1 MRAMDLRQV
10 GTTDMEAADFRV
22 PWRVRDTLAGLAV
35 VLAATFLAVV
45 LAKVSDG
52 STLSDGSA
60 LVPVVLLLLQLLTV
74 SAVWVFGIRR
84 YGSSWKSLGLVKAR
98 GKWAYAL
105 AGAALLASLFLGGVY
120 TSLAMAA
127 DLDSLIPPPIPS
139 DALGA
144 GLVRLSNIAVIGLV
158 GPLAEEIFFRGFM
171 LAAMVN
177 TMGAL
182 RGAAAGS
189 ALFAIS
195 HGDVGVMVPAFM
207 SGLLLSWL
215 YLKTRSVGPP
225 FTAHMVQNLLALS
238 LAA

>member
-1 MRAMDLRQV
+1 MDLRQV
-10 GTTDMEAADFRV
+10 GTIDAVAREF
-22 PWRVRDTLAGLAV
+22 PISWKIRDTLAGLAV
-35 VLAATFLAVV
+35 ILVATILAANFLAAVR
-45 LAKVSDG
+45 DG
-52 STLSDGSA
+52 AALKEGSA
-60 LVPVVLLLLQLLTV
+60 LIPVVFLLLQLLTFA
-74 SAVWVFGIRR
+74 AVWFFGIRK
-84 YGSSWKSLGLVKAR
+84 YGGSWTSMGLVRAQ
-98 GKWAYAL
+98 GKWAYPL
-105 AGAALLASLFLGGVY
+105 AGAALFGSLFLTGVY
-120 TSLAMAA
+120 ASLAMAA

-139 DALGA
+139 DALGT
-144 GLVRLSNIAVIGLV
+144 GLVRLSNVAVIGLI

-177 TMGAL
+177 TLGVL
-182 RGAAAGS
+182 RGVIAGS

-195 HGDVGVMVPAFM
+195 HGDIGVVVPAFM